1 MVLQGI
7 LEITIGDNVH
17 TLNPG
22 DSIYFDSTNKHC
34 MRAVGDTPC
43 QFLCVVI

>member
-1 MVLQGI
+1 VQ
-7 LEITIGDNVH
+7 